1 MSEASARRM
10 HASRASNAGSI
21 STSSTPSKRTRRNAS
36 LLLSEDSVMTA
47 MQTHGTMSA
56 AANALG
62 VHRSQLSRAFAKHN
76 AGKRFS
82 EVNSCKRG
90 GVRVTKLHCDRALK
104 QQKQTVQLV
113 LTSPASVSQCK
124 SQANAVCVFMSA
136 LGNLTTAG
144 SDIASNVSLGMCHPR
159 FVQLIQ
165 QRVFT
170 GAVLMN
176 TEAIC
181 KHMFEQWGTETTEEI
196 SVWAAT
202 REKIA
207 DLSIA
212 LLQTVST
219 SQCSSAVA
227 HGSAVGGHEKIVICV
242 MNGMN
247 GMNGMRAIDG
257 EPAASDSLPGVDRV
271 PGAVNAVSAEGEMN
285 VMSAAAACSSVAES
299 VGVQD
304 ALGPFEEYVG
314 EGTSGVDWAS
324 NHSDPAHAEPPQ
336 TPQGDCELVRMQ
348 RMIEMHTPYA
358 FQTSSDHAP
367 TYDSSCW
374 TCRTPM

>member
-1 MSEASARRM
+1 MSDAGARGMDARSTSSTSRVGRTASV
-10 HASRASNAGSI
+10 S
-21 STSSTPSKRTRRNAS
+21 STSSTPAKRTRRNTS
-36 LLLSEDSVMTA
+36 VVLSEDSVMTA
-47 MQTHGTMSA
+47 MQTHGTLSA

-90 GVRVTKLHCDRALK
+90 GVRATKLHCDRALK

-144 SDIASNVSLGMCHPR
+144 SDSASNVSLGMCHPR

-181 KHMFEQWGTETTEEI
+181 KHMFEQWGVETTEEI

-207 DLSIA
+207 GLSIA
-212 LLQTVST
+212 LLHAVST
-219 SQCSSAVA
+219 SQSSSAIV
-227 HGSAVGGHEKIVICV
+227 HSSAVGGHDKIVLCV
-242 MNGMN
+242 MNGMD
-247 GMNGMRAIDG
+247 GMDGIDG
-257 EPAASDSLPGVDRV
+257 MDG
-271 PGAVNAVSAEGEMN
+271 
-285 VMSAAAACSSVAES
+285 MSAAASATSVAES

-304 ALGPFEEYVG
+304 ALGPFEEYVHEESVG

-324 NHSDPAHAEPPQ
+324 DHSEPAHAAPPQ
-336 TPQGDCELVRMQ
+336 TPHGDRELVNMQ

-358 FQTSSDHAP
+358 FQTSSDHAS
-367 TYDSSCW
+367 TYSDSCW
-374 TCRTPM
+374 TCQTPM

>member
-1 MSEASARRM
+1 MSDAGAGGMDARSTSSTGRTARTASA
-10 HASRASNAGSI
+10 S
-21 STSSTPSKRTRRNAS
+21 STSSTPAKRTRRNSS
-36 LLLSEDSVMTA
+36 LVLSEDSVMTA

-82 EVNSCKRG
+82 EVNPCKRG

-159 FVQLIQ
+159 FVQLMQ

-196 SVWAAT
+196 TVWAAT
-202 REKIA
+202 RAEIA
-207 DLSIA
+207 RLSIA
-212 LLQTVST
+212 LLQKVSK
-219 SQCSSAVA
+219 SQSSSAVMQS
-227 HGSAVGGHEKIVICV
+227 SAVSGGYNKIVLCV
-242 MNGMN
+242 MNG
-247 GMNGMRAIDG
+247 
-257 EPAASDSLPGVDRV
+257 EVSSVS
-271 PGAVNAVSAEGEMN
+271 AVSSVSTHGE
-285 VMSAAAACSSVAES
+285 VDAAAAGASAGCE
-299 VGVQD
+299 D
-304 ALGPFEEYVG
+304 ELGLFENYVD
-314 EGTSGVDWAS
+314 EE
-324 NHSDPAHAEPPQ
+324 HAHASAPQ
-336 TPQGDCELVRMQ
+336 TPQGDRDFNHMQ
-348 RMIEMHTPYA
+348 RMIELHTPYA
-358 FQTSSDHAP
+358 FQTSSNNASNY
-367 TYDSSCW
+367 TDSSCM
-374 TCRTPM
+374 CQTPM

>member
-1 MSEASARRM
+1 
-10 HASRASNAGSI
+10 
-21 STSSTPSKRTRRNAS
+21 
-36 LLLSEDSVMTA
+36 
-47 MQTHGTMSA
+47 MSA

-90 GVRVTKLHCDRALK
+90 GVRVTKLHCDRALE

-144 SDIASNVSLGMCHPR
+144 SDMASNASLGMCHPR

-181 KHMFEQWGTETTEEI
+181 KHMFEQWGVETTEEI

-202 REKIA
+202 RAEIA
-207 DLSIA
+207 SLSIA

-219 SQCSSAVA
+219 SQCSSAVV
-227 HGSAVGGHEKIVICV
+227 HSRAVGGHDKIVLCV

-247 GMNGMRAIDG
+247 GMNGMNEMSVMHA
-257 EPAASDSLPGVDRV
+257 EPGVSGSLPGIDSVS
-271 PGAVNAVSAEGEMN
+271 GAVNAVSAEGEIN
-285 VMSAAAACSSVAES
+285 AAAAGASVAKG
-299 VGVQD
+299 VGVED
-304 ALGPFEEYVG
+304 ALGPFEEYDHGESVG

-324 NHSDPAHAEPPQ
+324 DHSEPAHAAPPQ
-336 TPQGDCELVRMQ
+336 TPNGDRELVHMQ

-358 FQTSSDHAP
+358 FQTSSSHAS
-367 TYDSSCW
+367 TYADSCW
-374 TCRTPM
+374 TCQTPM

>member
-1 MSEASARRM
+1 MPDAGAR
-10 HASRASNAGSI
+10 
-21 STSSTPSKRTRRNAS
+21 STSNTPAKRTRRNTS
-36 LLLSEDSVMTA
+36 VVLSEDSVMTA

-90 GVRVTKLHCDRALK
+90 GVRVTKLHSARILEAK
-104 QQKQTVQLV
+104 QQTVQLV

-124 SQANAVCVFMSA
+124 SQANAVYVFMSA

-144 SDIASNVSLGMCHPR
+144 SEMASNASLGMCHPR

-165 QRVFT
+165 ERVFT

-181 KHMFEQWGTETTEEI
+181 KHMFEQWGIETTEEI

-202 REKIA
+202 RAEIA
-207 DLSIA
+207 RLSIA

-219 SQCSSAVA
+219 SQCSSAVV
-227 HGSAVGGHEKIVICV
+227 HSSAVGGHDKIVLCV

-247 GMNGMRAIDG
+247 GMSAIRG
-257 EPAASDSLPGVDRV
+257 EPAVSDSLLDVDQV
-271 PGAVNAVSAEGEMN
+271 PGAVDVVDVAGA
-285 VMSAAAACSSVAES
+285 SVEDS

-304 ALGPFEEYVG
+304 ALGPFEEYVHKESVG
-314 EGTSGVDWAS
+314 EGTTRVDWAS
-324 NHSDPAHAEPPQ
+324 DSSEPAHAAPPQ
-336 TPQGDCELVRMQ
+336 TPHGDRELVNMQ

-358 FQTSSDHAP
+358 FQTSSSHAS
-367 TYDSSCW
+367 TYADSCW
-374 TCRTPM
+374 ACQTPM